1 MAKCIKAMVIWPP
14 SGREGDHRRWWKEPA
29 SIESNVFV
37 KNGCIIS
44 RWLLQSRFARQLP
57 PGGSPLFRSRVF
69 FIKLYLCKIT
79 TAIFEIDFVSK
90 LRFSKK
96 TKELR
101 KGLFLFLR
109 DGHERGEDE
118 KQTSSPAMHVVR
130 TVNFIPYPLR
140 VRRGRRPPAPRIASK
155 YAADPHGLVAWDD
168 LPV

>member
-1 MAKCIKAMVIWPP
+1 MYKGDGNMA
-14 SGREGDHRRWWKEPA
+14 SLREVRVTLQARWKEPA

-101 KGLFLFLR
+101 KELFLFF
-109 DGHERGEDE
+109 GG
-118 KQTSSPAMHVVR
+118 TVTNVV
-130 TVNFIPYPLR
+130 
-140 VRRGRRPPAPRIASK
+140 G
-155 YAADPHGLVAWDD
+155 W
-168 LPV
+168 

>member
-1 MAKCIKAMVIWPP
+1 MA
-14 SGREGDHRRWWKEPA
+14 SLREVRVTLQARWKEPA

-90 LRFSKK
+90 LTSPF
-96 TKELR
+96 EVA
-101 KGLFLFLR
+101 FLFCFL
-109 DGHERGEDE
+109 ER
-118 KQTSSPAMHVVR
+118 K
-130 TVNFIPYPLR
+130 L
-140 VRRGRRPPAPRIASK
+140 ASK
-155 YAADPHGLVAWDD
+155 RDVPWMA
-168 LPV
+168 

>member
-1 MAKCIKAMVIWPP
+1 MAKCTKAMVIWPP

-69 FIKLYLCKIT
+69 FIKLYLCKIA

-90 LRFSKK
+90 LTPPQRRFPITFSIAAACPADG
-96 TKELR
+96 R
-101 KGLFLFLR
+101 RCSSLFVW
-109 DGHERGEDE
+109 
-118 KQTSSPAMHVVR
+118 P
-130 TVNFIPYPLR
+130 
-140 VRRGRRPPAPRIASK
+140 RRRRPPAPKGTGKQRIPIPRRHRRPNHCSAEEWQSVNLR
-155 YAADPHGLVAWDD
+155 PG
-168 LPV
+168 

>member
-1 MAKCIKAMVIWPP
+1 MYKGDGNMA
-14 SGREGDHRRWWKEPA
+14 SLREVSVTLQARWKEPA

-90 LRFSKK
+90 LR
-96 TKELR
+96 
-101 KGLFLFLR
+101 LFAMKSLFCFFA
-109 DGHERGEDE
+109 DGFYTNLSPKALGF
-118 KQTSSPAMHVVR
+118 SPAKMVFAFS
-130 TVNFIPYPLR
+130 T
-140 VRRGRRPPAPRIASK
+140 
-155 YAADPHGLVAWDD
+155 
-168 LPV
+168 